1 MAGWRRGAALLPMAG
16 LLAGLAGGAQ
26 AADPAEPP
34 PGLAYPLPA
43 WIAPGGTGS
52 ASPAVLL
59 QPAGWRAGDAAVM
72 LAPGGDWPPGL
83 RGRLAEALVAAGAA
97 VLDLAGPGAGG
108 APGVAEGA
116 ARMLDRDVSAG
127 LVVVIARGEG
137 AAALVSAGPPV
148 AALARIGPGAPSF
161 VFGAAPPGQAW
172 PERAALFC
180 ALLEPLAPEDAP
192 GLGAACRAAL
202 PR

>member
-1 MAGWRRGAALLPMAG
+1 MAGWGRGAALLPMAG
-16 LLAGLAGGAQ
+16 LLAGLAGGAR
-26 AADPAEPP
+26 AADPTEPP
-34 PGLAYPLPA
+34 PGLAHPLPA
-43 WIAPGGTGS
+43 WIAPGGTGA

-59 QPAGWRAGDAAVM
+59 QPAGWQAGDAAVM

-83 RGRLAEALVAAGAA
+83 RGLLAEALVAAGAA

-108 APGVAEGA
+108 APGVAEEA
-116 ARMLDRDVSAG
+116 ARMLGRDASAG

-137 AAALVSAGPPV
+137 AAALAPASLPV
-148 AALARIGPGAPSF
+148 AALVRLGPGAPGF

-172 PERAALFC
+172 PERAALLC
-180 ALLEPLAPEDAP
+180 ALLEPLGPEDTP
-192 GLGAACRAAL
+192 GLGAGCRAAL